1 MLLMKLQVSYAEEKS
16 LPIVIPTMTWRPSD
30 GAEKQIGNGDK
41 A

>member
-1 MLLMKLQVSYAEEKS
+1 MKLRVSEAEKS

-30 GAEKQIGNGDK
+30 DAEKQIGNEDK